1 LLKIPDDFDGLQ
13 NNSNSNIMQQQQ
25 LQKRSSSAKISI
37 QSLERVVE
45 LDNHILTGIS
55 VDIQAGQV
63 VGIIG
68 PSGSGKS
75 TLLRA
80 INRLWEPPGDSI
92 FLDGEDITKL
102 NVLTVRRRV
111 GMLFQTPLLF
121 DGTVADNVAYG
132 PRLQGKRLTDA
143 EIEGYLQ
150 QADLDVSFAKKSII
164 GLSVGQAQRVA
175 LARTLANQPE
185 VLLLDEPTSA
195 LDPVSTRHIEESV
208 MHLCRS
214 TGLTV
219 IMVSHSIEQV
229 KRMADLVCLVVAGEL
244 IEVLKP
250 TELVCARNP
259 RAQEYLRAAQQ
270 Q

>member
-13 NNSNSNIMQQQQ
+13 NNSNSNIMQKQQ

-45 LDNHILTGIS
+45 LDNHILTNIS

-102 NVLTVRRRV
+102 NVLSVRRRI

-121 DGTVADNVAYG
+121 DGKFMASMCRRRRFMASHV
-132 PRLQGKRLTDA
+132 
-143 EIEGYLQ
+143 
-150 QADLDVSFAKKSII
+150 
-164 GLSVGQAQRVA
+164 
-175 LARTLANQPE
+175 
-185 VLLLDEPTSA
+185 
-195 LDPVSTRHIEESV
+195 
-208 MHLCRS
+208 LCRS
-214 TGLTV
+214 LSWASSSLHVGAFW
-219 IMVSHSIEQV
+219 QV
-229 KRMADLVCLVVAGEL
+229 PMCLFAL
-244 IEVLKP
+244 
-250 TELVCARNP
+250 
-259 RAQEYLRAAQQ
+259 
-270 Q
+270 

>member
-1 LLKIPDDFDGLQ
+1 
-13 NNSNSNIMQQQQ
+13 MQQQQ

-121 DGTVADNVAYG
+121 DGKFIA
-132 PRLQGKRLTDA
+132 
-143 EIEGYLQ
+143 
-150 QADLDVSFAKKSII
+150 
-164 GLSVGQAQRVA
+164 
-175 LARTLANQPE
+175 
-185 VLLLDEPTSA
+185 
-195 LDPVSTRHIEESV
+195 STCRRRRFMASHV
-208 MHLCRS
+208 LCRS
-214 TGLTV
+214 LSWTSSSFHVGALW
-219 IMVSHSIEQV
+219 QV
-229 KRMADLVCLVVAGEL
+229 PMCLFAL
-244 IEVLKP
+244 
-250 TELVCARNP
+250 
-259 RAQEYLRAAQQ
+259 
-270 Q
+270 

>member
-1 LLKIPDDFDGLQ
+1 MLLFFFFFWTLFLEAFVNISFSFASVKLGQKPIVLQLGTCFSFADCSNTEKMLWRLSVLSSTRVARKSHIELKHFQNSSAEWRSSLLGKLLKECFF
-13 NNSNSNIMQQQQ
+13 NTNFTNW
-25 LQKRSSSAKISI
+25 
-37 QSLERVVE
+37 
-45 LDNHILTGIS
+45 
-55 VDIQAGQV
+55 GQ
-63 VGIIG
+63 
-68 PSGSGKS
+68 
-75 TLLRA
+75 
-80 INRLWEPPGDSI
+80 
-92 FLDGEDITKL
+92 
-102 NVLTVRRRV
+102 
-111 GMLFQTPLLF
+111 
-121 DGTVADNVAYG
+121 
-132 PRLQGKRLTDA
+132 
-143 EIEGYLQ
+143 
-150 QADLDVSFAKKSII
+150 
-164 GLSVGQAQRVA
+164 
-175 LARTLANQPE
+175 

>member
-1 LLKIPDDFDGLQ
+1 LLKIPDDLDGLQ
-13 NNSNSNIMQQQQ
+13 NKSNSNIIQQHQ

-45 LDNHILTGIS
+45 LNNHILTGIS

-121 DGTVADNVAYG
+121 DGKFMASMCSV
-132 PRLQGKRLTDA
+132 
-143 EIEGYLQ
+143 
-150 QADLDVSFAKKSII
+150 DLSLGHHHSMWV
-164 GLSVGQAQRVA
+164 LSVRYPCACLLCSIHVLSAFCSLQT
-175 LARTLANQPE
+175 TLQN
-185 VLLLDEPTSA
+185 LSFFLFD
-195 LDPVSTRHIEESV
+195 
-208 MHLCRS
+208 
-214 TGLTV
+214 G
-219 IMVSHSIEQV
+219 
-229 KRMADLVCLVVAGEL
+229 G
-244 IEVLKP
+244 
-250 TELVCARNP
+250 
-259 RAQEYLRAAQQ
+259 
-270 Q
+270 